1 MLTSGVAPAT
11 GKIASAA
18 DRGFG
23 VEGPVGVPASADNT
37 ESGVFHVRD
46 RTISAPP
53 SAYVTGPVKVENPH
67 GFRGFK
73 SLRLRAIKKKDLP
86 FAGIVVKLAFAT
98 HAPVAQRREQLTTD
112 Q

>member
-37 ESGVFHVRD
+37 ESDVFHVRD
-46 RTISAPP
+46 RTISAP
-53 SAYVTGPVKVENPH
+53 SAYVTGPAKVECP
-67 GFRGFK
+67 
-73 SLRLRAIKKKDLP
+73 L
-86 FAGIVVKLAFAT
+86 
-98 HAPVAQRREQLTTD
+98 
-112 Q
+112 